1 MVKMKKIFKGTNS
14 IVFLALLILSSCASH
29 RAPVACPSFDTHK
42 VKKSNIVN
50 KGIHHPKISKVFFLK
65 KNQKTK
71 KNRMLKPFEHA
82 KPIPDSDEIC
92 LNSMASLELAN
103 SLILVSKPSLNV
115 IEFIQKKENDMKPTT
130 ELKTQKSKT
139 DTIVNMNNMKTSN
152 QELSRTSVFSK
163 KKSDADMQ
171 QKSERKTARIIGG
184 ALLLMAVLA
193 GLSVSALGTLPAS
206 IGLVG
211 VFLLDIL
218 VFFCIFKY
226 YKKEKPKLAKS
237 SSFLRLLYTGILG
250 VAIGYLFT
258 GNVPMFNTIWGVG
271 LIAFG
276 IHLIT
281 LGILFDNEGG
291 KKWVNVMIKSLL
303 IIAGIGYL
311 IQYAGIL
318 VVPNPIGFAALMES
332 IFILP
337 MILGEVF
344 FALWMLIKGGR
355 ARS

>member
-14 IVFLALLILSSCASH
+14 IVFLALFILSSCASH
-29 RAPVACPSFDTHK
+29 RSPVACPSFDTHK
-42 VKKSNIVN
+42 VKKGNIVN
-50 KGIHHPKISKVFFLK
+50 KGIHLPKMSKVFSLK
-65 KNQKTK
+65 KKSK
-71 KNRMLKPFEHA
+71 KNLMLKPFEPD
-82 KPIPDSDEIC
+82 KSIPYSDETC
-92 LNSMASLELAN
+92 LNSMATFELAN

-115 IEFIQKKENDMKPTT
+115 IEFIQKNENDMKPTT
-130 ELKTQKSKT
+130 VLKPQKSKT
-139 DTIVNMNNMKTSN
+139 DTTVTMKNMKTSN
-152 QELSRTSVFSK
+152 HELSRTSVFSK
-163 KKSDADMQ
+163 KKSDADIQ
-171 QKSERKTARIIGG
+171 HKSERKTAQIIGG

-218 VFFCIFKY
+218 VSFCIFKY

-250 VAIGYLFT
+250 VAIGNLFA

-303 IIAGIGYL
+303 VLAGIGYL
-311 IQYAGIL
+311 IQYVGIL

>member
-1 MVKMKKIFKGTNS
+1 MKKIFKGTNS
-14 IVFLALLILSSCASH
+14 IVFLALLILSSCAYHGS
-29 RAPVACPSFDTHK
+29 RIACPSFDTHK
-42 VKKSNIVN
+42 VKKGNVVN
-50 KGIHHPKISKVFFLK
+50 KGIHLPKMSKAFSLK

-71 KNRMLKPFEHA
+71 KNRILKPFERV
-82 KPIPDSDEIC
+82 KPIPDSYGIC
-92 LNSMASLELAN
+92 LNSLALPEFEN
-103 SLILVSKPSLNV
+103 SLILVSTPSLNV
-115 IEFIQKKENDMKPTT
+115 LEPNQKKESDLKPATNLKARKPNADTT
-130 ELKTQKSKT
+130 INLNS
-139 DTIVNMNNMKTSN
+139 IKTSN
-152 QELSRTSVFSK
+152 HELNRTSVFSK
-163 KKSDADMQ
+163 KKSAADIQ
-171 QKSERKTARIIGG
+171 QKPERQTARIIGG

-218 VFFCIFKY
+218 VSFCIFKY

-237 SSFLRLLYTGILG
+237 TSFLRLLYTGILG
-250 VAIGYLFT
+250 IAIGNLFA
-258 GNVPMFNTIWGVG
+258 GNVPMFNTIWGIG

-303 IIAGIGYL
+303 ILAGIGYL
-311 IQYAGIL
+311 IQHVGIL
-318 VVPNPIGFAALMES
+318 VVPNPISFAALMET